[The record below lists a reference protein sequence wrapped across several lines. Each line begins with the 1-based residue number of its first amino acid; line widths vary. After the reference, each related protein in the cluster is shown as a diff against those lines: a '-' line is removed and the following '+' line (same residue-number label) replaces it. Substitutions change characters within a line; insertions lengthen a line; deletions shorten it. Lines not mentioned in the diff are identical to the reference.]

1 MNQYNDTK
9 IKKILDQ
16 YNKKRERE
24 IKQYHEEKKFNEL
37 FMKDNNERAKKYY
50 LENKDKVK
58 LRYIDNKT
66 SNQYKCLY
74 RYYKNQ
80 SRIGEFKIKHLD
92 KYNYL
97 VGEGIIVEE
106 VNNNKNI
113 TDLMNDN

>member
-1 MNQYNDTK
+1 
-9 IKKILDQ
+9 
-16 YNKKRERE
+16 
-24 IKQYHEEKKFNEL
+24 
-37 FMKDNNERAKKYY
+37 MKDNNDRAKKYY

-58 LRYIDNKT
+58 LKYIDNKT
-66 SNQYKCLY
+66 SNQYKCLF

-97 VGEGIIVEE
+97 VGEGLIVEE
-106 VNNNKNI
+106 DDNTKNI